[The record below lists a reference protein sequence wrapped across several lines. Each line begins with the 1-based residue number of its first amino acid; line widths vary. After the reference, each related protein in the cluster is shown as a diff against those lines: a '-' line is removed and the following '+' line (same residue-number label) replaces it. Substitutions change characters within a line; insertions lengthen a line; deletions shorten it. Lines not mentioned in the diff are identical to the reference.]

1 MSFDRPTTPAGG
13 EYLEIPST
21 QGPALQLMALVL
33 KSVWAALCVQ
43 LGIVNEQWA
52 ATRARAYFAEK
63 RGLAK

>member
-21 QGPALQLMALVL
+21 QGPAMQLMALVL
-33 KSVWAALCVQ
+33 KSVWAGLCVQ

-52 ATRARAYFAEK
+52 ASRARAFAAQT
-63 RGLAK
+63 RRLAK

>member
-1 MSFDRPTTPAGG
+1 MHIDQSTTPGGG

-43 LGIVNEQWA
+43 LGIVNEQLA
-52 ATRARAYFAEK
+52 ATRARVFVAEI
-63 RGLAK
+63 RGLAD

>member
-1 MSFDRPTTPAGG
+1 MQLT
-13 EYLEIPST
+13 
-21 QGPALQLMALVL
+21 ALLL

-52 ATRARAYFAEK
+52 ATRARAYFAEI